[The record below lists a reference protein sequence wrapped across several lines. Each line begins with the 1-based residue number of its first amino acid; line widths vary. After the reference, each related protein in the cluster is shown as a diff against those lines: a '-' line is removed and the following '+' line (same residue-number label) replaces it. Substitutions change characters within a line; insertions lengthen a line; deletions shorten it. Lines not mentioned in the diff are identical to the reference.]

1 MALSNKT
8 IQNLAIALT
17 PEIINYIYA
26 DEGWVN
32 YMMEVIPEAVA
43 TKLKTEDYD
52 LVAEIAMAVL
62 DNIVLKGVTVQMSEG
77 VSVK

>member
-17 PEIINYIYA
+17 PEIINYIRS
-26 DEGWVN
+26 DESWVD

-43 TKLKTEDYD
+43 TQLKTEDYE
-52 LVAEIAMAVL
+52 LVSEISMAVL
-62 DNIVLKGVTVQMSEG
+62 DNIVLKGVTVPKVAQTP
-77 VSVK
+77 

>member
-43 TKLKTEDYD
+43 TQLKTEDYE
-52 LVAEIAMAVL
+52 LVSEISMAVL
-62 DNIVLKGVTVQMSEG
+62 DNIVVKAVTVQMSEG

>member
-1 MALSNKT
+1 MSLSNKT

-17 PEIINYIYA
+17 PEVINYIYA
-26 DEGWVN
+26 DEGWID

-43 TKLKTEDYD
+43 TQLKTEDYE
-52 LVAEIAMAVL
+52 LVNELSTAVL
-62 DNIVLKGVTVQMSEG
+62 ENIVMRAITVPMSKG

>member
-43 TKLKTEDYD
+43 TQLKTEDYD

-62 DNIVLKGVTVQMSEG
+62 DNIMVKAVTVQMSEG

>member
-17 PEIINYIYA
+17 PEVINYIYA
-26 DEGWVN
+26 DESWID
-32 YMMEVIPEAVA
+32 YMMEVVPEAVA
-43 TKLKTEDYD
+43 AQLKTEDYE
-52 LVAEIAMAVL
+52 LVNELSTAVL
-62 DNIVLKGVTVQMSEG
+62 ENIVMRAITVPMSKG

>member
-1 MALSNKT
+1 MALSEKT

-26 DEGWVN
+26 DEGWMN

-43 TKLKTEDYD
+43 TQLKTEDYD

-62 DNIVLKGVTVQMSEG
+62 DNITLKGVTVPEVAQTP
-77 VSVK
+77 

>member
-62 DNIVLKGVTVQMSEG
+62 DNIVVKAVTVQMSEG

>member
-62 DNIVLKGVTVQMSEG
+62 DNIMVKAVTVQMSEG

>member
-1 MALSNKT
+1 MALSEKT

-43 TKLKTEDYD
+43 TQLKTEDYD

-62 DNIVLKGVTVQMSEG
+62 DNITLKGVTVPE
-77 VSVK
+77 VAHTP

>member
-1 MALSNKT
+1 
-8 IQNLAIALT
+8 
-17 PEIINYIYA
+17 
-26 DEGWVN
+26 
-32 YMMEVIPEAVA
+32 MMEVIPEAVA

-62 DNIVLKGVTVQMSEG
+62 DNIVVKAVTVQMSEG

>member
-43 TKLKTEDYD
+43 TQLKTEDYD

-62 DNIVLKGVTVQMSEG
+62 DNIVVKAVTVQMSEG